1 METKTKNKLNK
12 NKHVIFRLTEN
23 QFNLLN
29 EMAAK
34 HEQKRSEF
42 IRYHF
47 MNLLNSYKN
56 GK

>member
-1 METKTKNKLNK
+1 METKTKNKLDK
-12 NKHVIFRLTEN
+12 NKVVNFRLTEN
-23 QFNLLN
+23 QFNLLE

-47 MNLLNSYKN
+47 INLLKSYKN
-56 GK
+56 ER

>member
-12 NKHVIFRLTEN
+12 NKMVIFRLTEN
-23 QFNLLN
+23 QFNLLE

-42 IRYHF
+42 IRYNF
-47 MNLLNSYKN
+47 INLIKSYKN
-56 GK
+56 G

>member
-12 NKHVIFRLTEN
+12 NKTVIFRLTEN
-23 QFNLLN
+23 QFNLLE

-47 MNLLNSYKN
+47 INLLKSYKN
-56 GK
+56 G

>member
-1 METKTKNKLNK
+1 METKTKNKLDK
-12 NKHVIFRLTEN
+12 NKIVIFRVTEN

-42 IRYHF
+42 VRYHF

-56 GK
+56 ER